1 MFVTEDSLIYTNNSI
16 KRVSELTTEDL
27 ILGYDNEFHKIEMIE
42 QLNSDSLYTIKTKN
56 QPSFLIDD
64 KSSII
69 STKIESRINE
79 ETKNR
84 EFYLKKRK
92 FLNPHSLSNHHFI
105 GFFIPSQ
112 NTPNLSLNDK
122 DAWLIG
128 KVLTKGYFRKSSQL
142 VIENSKENILQ
153 YKKRFPNKDIS
164 FGINNKYKNIYIKGG
179 FLKKYYMFSEKK
191 HKKYI
196 PNQLFYNSANMI
208 SIFLNSYF
216 NENILKPNYFEAN
229 ITSRKLVYQLSS
241 LIARLY
247 NKIPIIEESKN
258 FKHKKNISSYSKRY
272 YRLKFDF
279 NQDNYIITKHI
290 IWNKIEYIAKI
301 NNKGLKVYK
310 ISIKDNIP
318 FVCNNFLIK

>member
-1 MFVTEDSLIYTNNSI
+1 MFN
-16 KRVSELTTEDL
+16 
-27 ILGYDNEFHKIEMIE
+27 
-42 QLNSDSLYTIKTKN
+42 
-56 QPSFLIDD
+56 
-64 KSSII
+64 
-69 STKIESRINE
+69 
-79 ETKNR
+79 
-84 EFYLKKRK
+84 
-92 FLNPHSLSNHHFI
+92 
-105 GFFIPSQ
+105 
-112 NTPNLSLNDK
+112 
-122 DAWLIG
+122 
-128 KVLTKGYFRKSSQL
+128 
-142 VIENSKENILQ
+142 
-153 YKKRFPNKDIS
+153 
-164 FGINNKYKNIYIKGG
+164 
-179 FLKKYYMFSEKK
+179 EKK
-191 HKKYI
+191 HKEYI

-279 NQDNYIITKHI
+279 NQDNYIMTKHI